1 MRLLLVEDDAMI
13 GEAVQTLL
21 RGEGHA
27 VDWVRDGLQADAALC
42 PGPGG
47 GHGYDMVLLDLGLPG
62 QDGLQVLLHLRG
74 RRARTPVLVATARD
88 AVRDRIAGLD
98 AGADDYV
105 VKPYDLDELL
115 ARLRA
120 LARRAS
126 GGSDPLYEREG
137 VRLNPAT
144 REASVDG
151 RDVVL
156 SGREWAVLE
165 TLLARP
171 GSTLSRQQ
179 IEDKLYGW
187 GDEVSSNAIEVY
199 IHGLRKKL
207 GAGLI
212 LNVRGV
218 GYMVPKP

>member
-1 MRLLLVEDDAMI
+1 
-13 GEAVQTLL
+13 
-21 RGEGHA
+21 
-27 VDWVRDGLQADAALC
+27 
-42 PGPGG
+42 
-47 GHGYDMVLLDLGLPG
+47 
-62 QDGLQVLLHLRG
+62 
-74 RRARTPVLVATARD
+74 
-88 AVRDRIAGLD
+88 
-98 AGADDYV
+98 
-105 VKPYDLDELL
+105 YDLDELL

-126 GGSDPLYEREG
+126 GAMDPLYEREG

-144 REASVDG
+144 REASVEG

-199 IHGLRKKL
+199 IHRLRKKIER
-207 GAGLI
+207 GPIRIAT
-212 LNVRGV
+212 VRGL
-218 GYMVPKP
+218 GYCLEKIAS